1 MSKPSHRPSREA
13 RKAHR
18 AQVKA
23 ARQSLAREQGA
34 SLACPKRPSV
44 SNTLCPYR
52 TQAEEQA
59 AREEAVAAQLAAYRC
74 LLPQLLKKL
83 AKIPEP
89 RQPKKLKHKLTVVL
103 LYGLLMCVFQMASR
117 REANA
122 ELSKPVFLSTLRQLF
137 PDLETLPHADTLN
150 RVLARLE
157 VAQLEAAHIALVQQ
171 LIRNKKFQRYLIE
184 QRYPIAIDGTQK
196 LVRNG
201 QWWGEDWLER
211 WHETAD
217 GPQVQQYVYVLEA
230 NLVFHNGLTV
240 PLLSEFLSYA
250 AGDPEDHKQDCELK
264 AFQRLARRLKSYFK
278 RLPILLL
285 LDGLSPNGPLMAQ
298 CQQYHWEYMI
308 VLPNKS
314 LPSVW
319 EEAASLRPWQAQNCR
334 VHTWR
339 GRHQR
344 FWWVNDID
352 YSYDHDTKQLPV
364 HVVVCEE
371 HWQEVEQESGTIVDK
386 SSRHAWI
393 SGRAFRA
400 ETLPDRCNLGA
411 RYRWGI
417 EVNMQVEK
425 RQGYHYEHA
434 FSYNW
439 NAMKGFHQLMRL
451 AHLLNAL
458 AQYTSRVA
466 LQVRTM
472 GVAAFL
478 RFVRE
483 TCAHP
488 CLSPQWIAQFLATPV
503 QLRLE

>member
-1 MSKPSHRPSREA
+1 
-13 RKAHR
+13 
-18 AQVKA
+18 
-23 ARQSLAREQGA
+23 
-34 SLACPKRPSV
+34 
-44 SNTLCPYR
+44 
-52 TQAEEQA
+52 
-59 AREEAVAAQLAAYRC
+59 
-74 LLPQLLKKL
+74 
-83 AKIPEP
+83 
-89 RQPKKLKHKLTVVL
+89 
-103 LYGLLMCVFQMASR
+103 
-117 REANA
+117 
-122 ELSKPVFLSTLRQLF
+122 
-137 PDLETLPHADTLN
+137 
-150 RVLARLE
+150 
-157 VAQLEAAHIALVQQ
+157 
-171 LIRNKKFQRYLIE
+171 
-184 QRYPIAIDGTQK
+184 
-196 LVRNG
+196 
-201 QWWGEDWLER
+201 
-211 WHETAD
+211 
-217 GPQVQQYVYVLEA
+217 
-230 NLVFHNGLTV
+230 
-240 PLLSEFLSYA
+240 
-250 AGDPEDHKQDCELK
+250 
-264 AFQRLARRLKSYFK
+264 
-278 RLPILLL
+278 
-285 LDGLSPNGPLMAQ
+285 
-298 CQQYHWEYMI
+298 MI

-339 GRHQR
+339 GRYQR